1 MKKTSTIT
9 VNDKVITVNEL
20 TMRQIL
26 DFKDKFSDLDMLAG
40 MQELVGLLTDATPA
54 FLLDLAPSELKAI
67 YEKVKEVNAD
77 FFALFPLDVLLAG
90 YRDMIIETVRQN
102 LSVLSAGSLLPD
114 MAQSPGTTA

>member
-9 VNDKVITVNEL
+9 INDKVITVNEL

-26 DFKDKFSDLDMLAG
+26 DFKDKFAGLDMLAG

-77 FFALFPLDVLLAG
+77 FFALLPLDVLLAG

-102 LSVLSAGSLLPD
+102 LSALSAGSLLPD
-114 MAQSPGTTA
+114 MAQASGTTA

>member
-1 MKKTSTIT
+1 MKKTATIT
-9 VNDKVITVNEL
+9 INDKIITVNEL

-26 DFKDKFSDLDMLAG
+26 DFKDKFSGLDMLEG
-40 MQELVGLLTDATPA
+40 MKELVGLLTDATPA

-77 FFALFPLDVLLAG
+77 FFALLPLDLLLAG

-102 LSVLSAGSLLPD
+102 LSALSAGSLLPD
-114 MAQSPGTTA
+114 MAQAPGATA

>member
-1 MKKTSTIT
+1 MKKTATIT
-9 VNDKVITVNEL
+9 INDKIITVNEL

-26 DFKDKFSDLDMLAG
+26 DFKDKFSGLDMLEG
-40 MQELVGLLTDATPA
+40 MKELVGLLTDATPA

-77 FFALFPLDVLLAG
+77 FFALLPLDVLLAG

-102 LSVLSAGSLLPD
+102 LLALSAGSLLPD
-114 MAQSPGTTA
+114 MAQAPGATA